1 MSDRPTGPLG
11 VDPLH
16 YVCVVFGL
24 LICWVGYLLL
34 PKGMRQQH
42 FGAYPKR
49 FRWSARPRSK
59 RGSVDGSGSGGI
71 AGRGQV
77 STMLHGRRRARNKQP
92 RTSCISR
99 PNIGLDG
106 RFLSFFIFPYSSSI
120 IDVVQGPYLSYCNNH
135 SLPKIIHTFHPC
147 PVPPTNTNTRH
158 LEAHRKTITE
168 IYLHRALAAAG
179 LLTAH
184 SNTNHRRAA
193 MAADTVD
200 SNSKWAVVRASKMM
214 RSSYRPPCNNCGSR
228 AF

>member
-77 STMLHGRRRARNKQP
+77 STMLRRVKGGG
-92 RTSCISR
+92 RTSACLMHLSANHR
-99 PNIGLDG
+99 SDG
-106 RFLSFFIFPYSSSI
+106 RFVSFFIFSYSSSR
-120 IDVVQGPYLSYCNNH
+120 IDVVQEAYLSYFNNT
-135 SLPKIIHTFHPC
+135 SSPKTCICMVIPHP
-147 PVPPTNTNTRH
+147 VHQPT
-158 LEAHRKTITE
+158 E
-168 IYLHRALAAAG
+168 
-179 LLTAH
+179 
-184 SNTNHRRAA
+184 
-193 MAADTVD
+193 
-200 SNSKWAVVRASKMM
+200 
-214 RSSYRPPCNNCGSR
+214 
-228 AF
+228 

>member
-59 RGSVDGSGSGGI
+59 RGGVDGSGSGGI

-77 STMLHGRRRARNKQP
+77 STMLHRVKGGGKASACLHLSANHRSERR
-92 RTSCISR
+92 SVCVI
-99 PNIGLDG
+99 
-106 RFLSFFIFPYSSSI
+106 FIFSYSSSR
-120 IDVVQGPYLSYCNNH
+120 IDVVQEAYLSYFNNPPPH
-135 SLPKIIHTFHPC
+135 QKHACMVIPHPVYQPTQIIIGTWRRIAKQLQKSIF
-147 PVPPTNTNTRH
+147 
-158 LEAHRKTITE
+158 
-168 IYLHRALAAAG
+168 AG
-179 LLTAH
+179 HWRRRRGCLRRTAIPA
-184 SNTNHRRAA
+184 TDGWQWRRI
-193 MAADTVD
+193 
-200 SNSKWAVVRASKMM
+200 R
-214 RSSYRPPCNNCGSR
+214 RPATANGQWRGP
-228 AF
+228 AE